1 MIFLAVL
8 IVATAAASV
17 VLAVR
22 RRYSSRHAAR
32 FGMALAMAVAGITH
46 WVNPT
51 PFVQHLPT
59 WIPVRE
65 EVIFLTGVMEVAL
78 GAALLLRQPWRR
90 LAGFALAGYLL
101 AVFPANIYVAVA
113 DVEVDGQPGGAYSW
127 LRLPLQA
134 VFIVWA
140 IWCTQDHATSSLS
153 VGTPS
158 LRRARDLS
166 ATGS

>member
-1 MIFLAVL
+1 
-8 IVATAAASV
+8 
-17 VLAVR
+17 
-22 RRYSSRHAAR
+22 
-32 FGMALAMAVAGITH
+32 
-46 WVNPT
+46 
-51 PFVQHLPT
+51 
-59 WIPVRE
+59 
-65 EVIFLTGVMEVAL
+65 VAL
-78 GAALLLRQPWRR
+78 CAALLLRQPWRR